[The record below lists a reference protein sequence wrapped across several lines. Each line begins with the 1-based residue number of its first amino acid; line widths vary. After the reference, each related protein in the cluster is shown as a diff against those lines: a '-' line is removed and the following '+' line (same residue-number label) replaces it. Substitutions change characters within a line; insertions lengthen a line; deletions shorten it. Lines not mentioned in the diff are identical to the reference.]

1 VIWLVHGYIYRW
13 PSTRMTDAGIDA
25 ALTRFA
31 WPGYRLVQRWL
42 GRDVGASPLKH

>member
-1 VIWLVHGYIYRW
+1 
-13 PSTRMTDAGIDA
+13 MTDAGIDA

-42 GRDVGASPLKH
+42 GRETGPAPSA